1 MTDNMLVAPTSASLE
16 LTTGEN
22 IQWGAPGTGSQ
33 LLINNI
39 KGWHGS
45 SPIRRDKSNRLGA
58 HGTHSERGWKDERLI
73 QLDGAYI
80 GTSPLDAEMKIQELA
95 GLFGDGTEGKFTTNS
110 ALGTRWANVYLT
122 GDGFDPVWTGRA
134 QFKFTIFLLATD
146 PRKYG
151 SSIWSPEVGIPTE
164 SGGLRF
170 DLFSGQWNLS
180 RTNFASNGLPSGP
193 GSTELYS
200 TNLILNPS
208 FELDMFS
215 WGTTGCTAARSTVGS
230 GSNPPMIKSGT
241 YNCQTVSDGTSNLP
255 GIQVNGAIYRPAV
268 TPGQWAGMSAFVATE
283 TGYEVRIWINW
294 RDAAGSTISNTLS
307 NWTVASFYPGANLQI
322 VGQAP
327 ALAASAGYYVQYR
340 NPADTVSPVAS
351 GKRMWVDTVSLFVAN
366 TQGEVQTW
374 LNEPYYDGSTT
385 NDDFV
390 YSWTGTPHQSTSTK
404 FAPVTPTGWN
414 YLAGTGEVGDTL
426 WRSTIGSDGRSGT
439 ARRAIYVPKASGS
452 TGWTYTES
460 GLSGLANETWTGQMM
475 LTCPNTL
482 ASRLRISFMM
492 NSTTVNQVDSAFQTL
507 TAGVPT
513 TVAVA
518 GTATGDFNKIVIWF
532 YHTTGNTPDVGNY
545 DAARALVEKTEVIA
559 PTWFDGDSPDTA
571 GHDYGWNGTPY
582 ASPAYDLT
590 PAIPSTVGVL
600 DFGVAGSTG
609 TVSLTNP
616 GSADTGPKFTITGTT
631 VPGFTITELTTGRRL
646 VYTGTIRTG
655 QTLVIDTD
663 DGSVML
669 DGYAPRNLV
678 VSEWVRLGRGETGSW
693 LFESPGS
700 NNAKM
705 KVEVRPAWW

>member
-33 LLINNI
+33 LLMNNI

-80 GTSPLDAEMKIQELA
+80 GASPLDAEMKIQELA

-180 RTNFASNGLPSGP
+180 RTNFASNGLPSSP

-200 TNLILNPS
+200 TNLTVNPDFETGLSSWTATGGTVATTSS
-208 FELDMFS
+208 FSQM
-215 WGTTGCTAARSTVGS
+215 V
-230 GSNPPMIKSGT
+230 KSGT
-241 YNCQTVSDGTSNLP
+241 YMAQFTADGTLVSPSLYMNS
-255 GIQVNGAIYRPAV
+255 ASYRPTIA
-268 TPGQWAGMSAFVATE
+268 PGQWAGLSAFLATE
-283 TGYEVRIWINW
+283 TGYEVRVQISW
-294 RDAAGSTISNTLS
+294 RDSAGAVISNVS
-307 NWTVASFYPGANLQI
+307 SPWVVGSFYAGANPQI
-322 VGQAP
+322 VAQAP
-327 ALAASAGYYVQYR
+327 ALAISYGYYLQYR
-340 NPADTVSPVAS
+340 NPADTVSNMAA
-351 GKRMWVDTVSLFVAN
+351 GKRMWADAVSNFVGN

-374 LNEPYYDGSTT
+374 INEPFYCGATT
-385 NDDFV
+385 NDDFI
-390 YSWTGTPHQSTSTK
+390 YSWTGTAHLSASTK
-404 FAPVTPTGWN
+404 FAPITPTGWN

-426 WRSTIGSDGRSGT
+426 WRSTVGSDGRSGT

-492 NSTTVNQVDSAFQTL
+492 NNTTVNQVDSATQTL

-513 TVAVA
+513 TVTVA

-663 DGSVML
+663 DGSVIL

>member
-16 LTTGEN
+16 LTTGDN

-33 LLINNI
+33 LLMNNI

-45 SPIRRDKSNRLGA
+45 SPIRRDKSDRLGA

-95 GLFGDGTEGKFTTNS
+95 GLFGDGTEGKFTTYS

-134 QFKFTIFLLATD
+134 QFKFTIFLLAPD

-180 RTNFASNGLPSGP
+180 RTNFASNGLPSNTG

-200 TNLILNPS
+200 TNLAVNPD
-208 FELDMFS
+208 FETGYSS
-215 WGTTGCTAARSTVGS
+215 WTLTGATAASISSFSQMTKS
-230 GSNPPMIKSGT
+230 GSNIL
-241 YNCQTVSDGTSNLP
+241 QVVSDGTSTIP
-255 GIQVNGAIYRPAV
+255 GISVISASYRPAV
-268 TPGQWAGMSAFVATE
+268 TPGQWASFGAFTATE
-283 TGYEVRIWINW
+283 TGYETRVWLNW
-294 RDAAGSTISNTLS
+294 RDAAGATISNTTGA
-307 NWTVASFYPGANLQI
+307 WTAAGFYTGANPTI

-327 ALAASAGYYVQYR
+327 ALAASVGYYIQFR
-340 NPADTVSPVAS
+340 NPADPTNPVPS
-351 GKRMWVDTVSLFVAN
+351 GKRMWVDAVSVFVGA
-366 TQGEVQTW
+366 TQGEVTTW
-374 LNEPYYDGSTT
+374 VNEPFYCGSTA
-385 NDDFV
+385 NDDFI
-390 YSWTGTPHQSTSTK
+390 YSWAGTANLSASTK
-404 FAPVTPTGWN
+404 FAPITPTGWN

-426 WRSTIGSDGRSGT
+426 WRSTVGPDGRSGV
-439 ARRAIYVPKASGS
+439 ARRAVYVPKASGS
-452 TGWTYTES
+452 TGWQYTES
-460 GLSGLANETWTGQMM
+460 GLSGLTNETWTGQMV
-475 LTCPNTL
+475 LNCPNTL
-482 ASRLRISFMM
+482 ASRLRISFYIG
-492 NSTTVNQVDSAFQTL
+492 NTLVNQTDSAVQTL

-513 TVAVA
+513 TVTVA
-518 GTATGDFNKIVIWF
+518 GTATGDFNKVVLWF

-545 DAARALVEKTEVIA
+545 DASRALIEKTEVIA
-559 PTWFDGDSPDTA
+559 PTWFDGDTLDNGS
-571 GHDYGWNGTPY
+571 HDYGWNGTPY
-582 ASPAYDLT
+582 ASSAYDLT
-590 PAIPSTVGVL
+590 PSIPSTVGVL
-600 DFGVAGSTG
+600 DFGVAGSSG

-616 GSADTGPKFTITGTT
+616 GTADTGPKFTITGTT
-631 VPGFTITELTTGRRL
+631 VPGFTITELNTGRRL